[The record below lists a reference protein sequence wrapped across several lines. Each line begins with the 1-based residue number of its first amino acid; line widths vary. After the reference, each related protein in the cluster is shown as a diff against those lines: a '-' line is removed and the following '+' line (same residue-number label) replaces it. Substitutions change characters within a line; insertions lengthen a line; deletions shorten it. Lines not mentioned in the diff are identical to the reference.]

1 MTLTTIEMF
10 LKKEGSKEALG
21 AGVWRKIG
29 GGGRG
34 DDNVN
39 PMNQNKGPSPVKQT
53 EDRVW
58 LDASEI
64 SF

>member
-1 MTLTTIEMF
+1 MTLTTIKMF

-29 GGGRG
+29 GCGRG

>member
-1 MTLTTIEMF
+1 MEEDWG
-10 LKKEGSKEALG
+10 KK
-21 AGVWRKIG
+21 R
-29 GGGRG
+29 
-34 DDNVN
+34 DNVN